1 MENSFSFKIRTELT
15 TASEGGSIA
24 LTKKLNFWQ
33 MLKTQWAENIRIRRI
48 LFIYEPRAGE
58 LGRGQVTASIIDNR
72 IDEDIDNNVIRTITF
87 DARQKVH
94 LTWEHDVQLHVG
106 DLRMSGAEP
115 ILLRTS
121 VSECNMK
128 GGYSIGQIR
137 INIEI
142 ATYNKML
149 SMIKPKPS
157 VAKLSPIPPRAL
169 SRCTSFAVRTLENE
183 KKPASLGLSRSARYA
198 LCDD

>member
-1 MENSFSFKIRTELT
+1 MDTSFSFKICTELT
-15 TASEGGSIA
+15 TSSESGSVA

-33 MLKTQWAENIRIRRI
+33 MLKTSWAANVRIRRI

-58 LGRGQVTASIIDNR
+58 LGRGQVTAEIIDNR
-72 IDEDIDNNVIRTITF
+72 IDEDIDSNVIRSITF

-106 DLRMSGAEP
+106 DLKISGSEP
-115 ILLRTS
+115 IILRTS
-121 VSECNMK
+121 VSGSNMK
-128 GGYSIGQIR
+128 DGFSLGQIR

-149 SMIKPKPS
+149 PMIKTKQP
-157 VAKLSPIPPRAL
+157 VAKLSPIP
-169 SRCTSFAVRTLENE
+169 SRSIDRCASFSIKDKVE
-183 KKPASLGLSRSARYA
+183 KPAARLGPSKSMRYA
-198 LCDD
+198 LQSD